1 MAVDGVEGLS
11 GIRRGVSSSVGGR
24 RASWLR
30 ALSGALLLLSASIG
44 ARAEPFPRPSA
55 LEPAVRFW
63 RAIFSEYSE
72 LQEVVHDD
80 RYLDHVYSVLD
91 FSDRAGPDGKL
102 SSAEERRRD
111 RVVRR
116 EKERIRK
123 VLLHIQRVGPAS
135 PALDADERRIARLL
149 ADLPGR
155 DRYRRASD
163 RLRSQSGLRERFAA
177 GIARQSGYLDAME
190 RIFRARGLPVGLV
203 RLPLF
208 ESCFDLDAYSKA
220 GAAGVWQ
227 FMPSTGRRYLRIDGS
242 IDERRDPLRA
252 TEAAAELLRQNYE
265 ALGSWPLAIT
275 AYNHGRAGVRRAV
288 AAVGSRDLGRIVQE
302 YRGRSFG
309 FASRNFYAEFLA
321 AVDVADHA
329 EQLFGPIPHVPAP
342 RSREIQL
349 RRSMRLREASRV
361 TGVERAHLIA
371 MNPAFLSRV
380 IRERSPI
387 PRGYRL
393 RLPLSERDVRV
404 ALARPSAASRA
415 AIPPDPPY
423 VIHTV
428 RRGQTLSG
436 IARRYGTSVRIIQG
450 LNGVRRPRALRVGQK
465 LRIPRR

>member
-1 MAVDGVEGLS
+1 MVGLS
-11 GIRRGVSSSVGGR
+11 GASSPVGAPGR
-24 RASWLR
+24 ATASRL
-30 ALSGALLLLSASIG
+30 ALLTALALLLGGAASH
-44 ARAEPFPRPSA
+44 AATFPRPAA
-55 LEPAVRFW
+55 LEPAVAFW
-63 RAIFSEYSE
+63 RSIFSRYSE

-80 RYLDHVYSVLD
+80 RYLDRIYAVLD
-91 FSDRAGPDGKL
+91 FSDRAGPDGRL

-116 EKERIRK
+116 EKERIRRI
-123 VLLHIQRVGPAS
+123 LLRIHRLGASS
-135 PALDADERRIARLL
+135 PALDAEERRIAMLL

-155 DRYRRASD
+155 DRYRRAAE
-163 RLRSQSGLRERFAA
+163 RLRSQAGLRERFAA
-177 GIARQSGYLDAME
+177 GIARQSGYLERME
-190 RIFRARGLPVGLV
+190 RIFRERGLPVELV

-208 ESCFDLDAYSKA
+208 ESSFDLDAYSKA

-227 FMPSTGRRYLRIDGS
+227 FMPSTGRRYLRVDAS

-252 TEAAAELLRQNYE
+252 TEAAAELLARNYE

-275 AYNHGRAGVRRAV
+275 AYNHGRAGIRRAV
-288 AAVGSRDLGRIVQE
+288 AAVGSRDIGRIVRE

-321 AVDVADHA
+321 AVDVAEHA
-329 EQLFGPIPHVPAP
+329 EELYGPIPHVPAP
-342 RSREIQL
+342 RSREIRL

-361 TGVERAHLIA
+361 TGVAREHLIA

-393 RLPLSERDVRV
+393 RLPLSDRDVRV
-404 ALARPSAASRA
+404 ALARPSTASRA

-436 IARRYGTSVRIIQG
+436 IARRYGTSVRAIQG